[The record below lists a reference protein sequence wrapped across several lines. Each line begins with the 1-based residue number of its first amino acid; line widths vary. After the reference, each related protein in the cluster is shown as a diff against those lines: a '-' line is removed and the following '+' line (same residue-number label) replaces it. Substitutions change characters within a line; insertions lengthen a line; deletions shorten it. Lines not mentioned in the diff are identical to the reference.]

1 MELIDLIKKYREQLE
16 TIPSDYNCLLFALQ
30 IPSICSRIEFPQTHE
45 NTGKGDGKFYREN
58 GNPCDKNMYKAWL
71 VEHCASF
78 ADIYYA
84 SMELNT
90 FCDAVYRLRCKM
102 THEGILMTDNSHF
115 YFTNDD
121 NAMCIGD
128 IIFLPMKRLCEDMF
142 DVAITVLFNRN
153 EKFNVTLFKDIFL
166 TDNIYSKIRDDLE
179 ETYKL
184 FWNEYS
190 GDDKLLNW
198 IYDHIIFDNPD
209 VKSHID
215 KFFKIYPD
223 DNFEIWDFGL
233 KYGYVEDIPQR
244 FIKKKYDSNKSKI
257 SQIANMDSDVLCL
270 TKTEYERMLQVHEEL
285 GDFSK
290 EHPFDIA
297 RYLRGD

>member
-16 TIPSDYNCLLFALQ
+16 TIPNDYNCLLFALQ
-30 IPSICSRIEFPQTHE
+30 IPSICSRIEFPQTPE
-45 NTGKGDGKFYREN
+45 NTGNGKLYREK
-58 GNPCDKNMYKAWL
+58 GNPCDKKMYTGWL
-71 VEHCASF
+71 VKHCASF

-84 SMELNT
+84 SMKLNT
-90 FCDAVYRLRCKM
+90 FCDAIYRLRCKM

-190 GDDKLLNW
+190 GDDKLLNL
-198 IYDHIIFDNPD
+198 IYDHIIFDRPNM
-209 VKSHID
+209 KSRID
-215 KFFKIYPD
+215 EFFGNHPD
-223 DNFEIWDFGL
+223 DTLEIWDFGL
-233 KYGYVEDIPQR
+233 GFWHVPDIHQR
-244 FIKKKYDSNKSKI
+244 FVKKKYDESKSTVSKI
-257 SQIANMDSDVLCL
+257 ANVDSDVLCL
-270 TKTEYERMLQVHEEL
+270 TKTEYERMLQVHKEL
-285 GDFSK
+285 EDFSE